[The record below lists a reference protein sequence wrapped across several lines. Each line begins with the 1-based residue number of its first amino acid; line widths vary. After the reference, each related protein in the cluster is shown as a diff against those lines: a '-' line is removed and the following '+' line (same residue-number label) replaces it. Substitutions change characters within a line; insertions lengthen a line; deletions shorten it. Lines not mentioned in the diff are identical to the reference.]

1 METKVGFA
9 WCDNQHPDILFEPA
23 QGLFLGAIHYHFL
36 GYTIALK
43 QQWERIVSIT
53 PQFHWV
59 RPGPMES
66 GRVYL
71 WARSVIPVFRIPED
85 FFFPVFS
92 GGFFSQECGFGE
104 AAGIPVF
111 SAVTGAWSQKFLW
124 DRNSC
129 IYPRFLRIPP
139 DSSGYL
145 VRLMKAFC

>member
-85 FFFPVFS
+85 FFFPCVSRRIFHRNVVLERPQEFL
-92 GGFFSQECGFGE
+92 FFSAVTDIDHRNSCGT
-104 AAGIPVF
+104 GIPVF
-111 SAVTGAWSQKFLW
+111 TPDSYG
-124 DRNSC
+124 
-129 IYPRFLRIPP
+129 FLRILP
-139 DSSGYL
+139 DIWYD
-145 VRLMKAFC
+145 